1 MCIYIYRAEKG
12 DEEDDGDVEGC
23 GPFDWSGV
31 VKRRKRIERED
42 VCAEVEGE
50 RGREKERATRNE
62 KGLLFGGREREREG
76 DSSWL
81 QISLAVT
88 KGLQRSKAAEAF
100 FDR

>member
-1 MCIYIYRAEKG
+1 MKAEKKG
-12 DEEDDGDVEGC
+12 GGTLIETDM
-23 GPFDWSGV
+23 
-31 VKRRKRIERED
+31 KRQNHYIQQD
-42 VCAEVEGE
+42 
-50 RGREKERATRNE
+50 
-62 KGLLFGGREREREG
+62 LLIDSPDYKNNIFFFFFR

>member
-50 RGREKERATRNE
+50 RGEEQPILFSQGSLYCRQLQLYA
-62 KGLLFGGREREREG
+62 LLP
-76 DSSWL
+76 
-81 QISLAVT
+81 
-88 KGLQRSKAAEAF
+88 
-100 FDR
+100 

>member
-1 MCIYIYRAEKG
+1 MIPKPISTYEQSTSFPWQQSVLIFQEKNESRKEGRWNTEETDMKRQNHYIQQ
-12 DEEDDGDVEGC
+12 D
-23 GPFDWSGV
+23 
-31 VKRRKRIERED
+31 
-42 VCAEVEGE
+42 
-50 RGREKERATRNE
+50 
-62 KGLLFGGREREREG
+62 LLIDSPDYKNNIFFFFFR